1 MLNETVTYGF
11 KQFMQIVEAGRAD
24 IKIDPKIIRDDAKNN
39 TEATSEILKQTAAYN
54 DVGEIKR
61 NTTPEN
67 PVDGNKTTLD
77 ANYTVEPS
85 QDYKDRVKAQ
95 VEGYPS
101 VANKKTSDV
110 KENDSLDYE
119 GNKKFYNDREE
130 ISAQREKEM
139 AQLRQSGLTAQHLDP
154 KKFERD
160 TVYTKTNEN
169 KQMIPRLTFK
179 STFINEADVLKKIP
193 EDYRKD
199 GKRFMMED
207 QEGTQYVIE
216 CKADTIIKNFVH
228 PQVVGVFNEKKLQEQ
243 KDRMMQLAGYRYS
256 DAKTSLSRKGRINE
270 DAEFGNLLKSVKTL
284 SEQKEARD

>member
-1 MLNETVTYGF
+1 
-11 KQFMQIVEAGRAD
+11 MQISEANEGKP
-24 IKIDPKIIRDDAKNN
+24 KIDPKIIRDDAKNN
-39 TEATSEILKQTAAYN
+39 TEATEDILKKTAEYN

-61 NTTPEN
+61 NTPPEN

-130 ISAQREKEM
+130 ISKEREKEM

-160 TVYTKTNEN
+160 TVYTKSNES
-169 KQMIPRLTFK
+169 KMKRLTFK
-179 STFINEADVLKKIP
+179 STFLNEADVLKRIP

-199 GKRFMMED
+199 GNRFIMED

-216 CKADTIIKNFVH
+216 CKADTVVKNFIHTNVE
-228 PQVVGVFNEKKLQEQ
+228 GIFNERKLQEE
-243 KDRMMQLAGYRYS
+243 KNRMMHLAGYKHS
-256 DAKTSLSRKGRINE
+256 DMKCTPGRAGRLNE
-270 DAEFGNLLKSVKTL
+270 DTQFGRMMDVMRKISEKKSH
-284 SEQKEARD
+284 D